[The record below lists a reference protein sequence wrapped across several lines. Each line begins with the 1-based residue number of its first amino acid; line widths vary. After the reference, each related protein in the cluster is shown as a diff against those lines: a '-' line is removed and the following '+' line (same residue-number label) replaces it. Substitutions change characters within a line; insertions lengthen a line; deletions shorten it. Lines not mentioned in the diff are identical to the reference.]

1 MKKSLLALLVLIV
14 GACSVTPDEKEPVKT
29 FGEMAQGT
37 YEMGEQEL
45 ELKADGHF
53 YDGTTIVYTMVED
66 RGEGKAV
73 YSMTD
78 TAIPPVTK
86 YFGFSIKVD
95 GDTKTLTMYIKTA
108 TEYWDVQSDVSFDSK
123 FKRETHISIP
133 AGGGEDK
140 PLDPAEAKAFI
151 DKVNNENLYHLV
163 NSTLTAFPKMSVED
177 TITLEIYSQTGS
189 EKKEFKLAHL
199 RNETDAIFT
208 NGIGAD
214 TLYVGITFRK
224 KTLDQQDQKDY
235 NKDYTKDNI
244 SWSLSTALAVVND
257 ATAAQKSA
265 FAKKVNDAGLK
276 IVDSTGAFINFIIT
290 PEGTFDS
297 SSIVSVINDTTA
309 LVIESTYQT
318 EVYQVELRGEEF
330 GTIHNDGKFNVIA
343 FIPNTTAE
351 AIKIFAD
358 KIKAEGLSFFDGTDF
373 VDFTIAADGTYTVDR
388 SDYKIGKIIDAN
400 TVLVSWSDTYGT
412 GTKTHGLIGT
422 EYGRLDDGTMGNV
435 LAFKKATA
443 GEIATFATKIKAEG
457 LVFEKNGDFVDFTIA
472 ADGTY
477 SANSFD
483 YKIGKII
490 DANTVLV
497 LLSDTDGIRGTE
509 THGLRGTDFG
519 DLHYDGLYVDDVV
532 AFKKATPEAIK
543 TFADKMKA
551 EGLVFAKDGDF
562 VDFTIAADG
571 TYTIDRD
578 YKIGKIIDA
587 NTVLVL
593 YSDTYGNT
601 GTQTHR
607 LIGTQYG
614 YLRDGQ
620 DGLYVDDVLA
630 FKKATAG
637 EIATFAT
644 KINNLSLT
652 TKDGIS
658 TLFKI
663 TADGTYSAN
672 GYDYKIGKIID
683 DNTVLVLWSD
693 TYGSNTGTQTHG
705 LIGTQYGVLD
715 DGTMNT
721 VLAFKKV
728 TAGEIATFATK
739 IKAEGLVFE
748 KNGDFVD
755 FTIAADGTYS
765 ANSFDYK
772 IGKIID
778 ANTVLVSYSDTAGN
792 TGTET
797 HGLIGTQYSRL
808 NSDGTM
814 GKVLAFKKATA
825 GEIATFATKINNL
838 SLTIKDG
845 TSTLFTITDGTYSV
859 SQFGSLT
866 TYKIGKI
873 INDNTVLVSYS
884 DTAGNTGTETHGLV
898 GTKYGV
904 LNYNGTAFDTVLAEK

>member
-78 TAIPPVTK
+78 TAIPPVTT
-86 YFGFSIKVD
+86 YFGFSVKVD
-95 GDTKTLTMYIKTA
+95 GDTKTLTVYIKTA

-123 FKRETHISIP
+123 FKRGTHISIP

-151 DKVNNENLYHLV
+151 DKVNNRNLYHLV
-163 NSTLTAFPKMSVED
+163 DSKLTAFPKMSVEG

-199 RNETDAIFT
+199 RNATDAIFT
-208 NGIGAD
+208 NGIGAN
-214 TLYVGITFRK
+214 TLYVGITFRN
-224 KTLDQQDQKDY
+224 KTLELQSEKDY

-244 SWSLSTALAVVND
+244 SWSKRTATLAVVND

-265 FAKKVNDAGLK
+265 FAKRVNDAGLK
-276 IVDSTGAFINFIIT
+276 IVDSTGAFIDFIIT

-309 LVIESTYQT
+309 LVIDGYTD
-318 EVYQVELRGEEF
+318 VYQVELRGEEF
-330 GTIHNDGKFNVIA
+330 GAIHNDGKFNVIA

-443 GEIATFATKIKAEG
+443 GEIATFATKI
-457 LVFEKNGDFVDFTIA
+457 
-472 ADGTY
+472 
-477 SANSFD
+477 
-483 YKIGKII
+483 
-490 DANTVLV
+490 
-497 LLSDTDGIRGTE
+497 
-509 THGLRGTDFG
+509 
-519 DLHYDGLYVDDVV
+519 
-532 AFKKATPEAIK
+532 
-543 TFADKMKA
+543 
-551 EGLVFAKDGDF
+551 
-562 VDFTIAADG
+562 
-571 TYTIDRD
+571 
-578 YKIGKIIDA
+578 
-587 NTVLVL
+587 
-593 YSDTYGNT
+593 
-601 GTQTHR
+601 
-607 LIGTQYG
+607 
-614 YLRDGQ
+614 
-620 DGLYVDDVLA
+620 
-630 FKKATAG
+630 
-637 EIATFAT
+637 
-644 KINNLSLT
+644 
-652 TKDGIS
+652 
-658 TLFKI
+658 
-663 TADGTYSAN
+663 
-672 GYDYKIGKIID
+672 
-683 DNTVLVLWSD
+683 
-693 TYGSNTGTQTHG
+693 
-705 LIGTQYGVLD
+705 
-715 DGTMNT
+715 
-721 VLAFKKV
+721 
-728 TAGEIATFATK
+728 
-739 IKAEGLVFE
+739 
-748 KNGDFVD
+748 
-755 FTIAADGTYS
+755 
-765 ANSFDYK
+765 
-772 IGKIID
+772 
-778 ANTVLVSYSDTAGN
+778 
-792 TGTET
+792 
-797 HGLIGTQYSRL
+797 
-808 NSDGTM
+808 
-814 GKVLAFKKATA
+814 
-825 GEIATFATKINNL
+825 NNL

-845 TSTLFTITDGTYSV
+845 ISTLFTITDGTYSV